1 MPKNSRILEQNP
13 TVMGKTIIFIFLAC
27 FTEYAL
33 MPRCKT
39 SVRTPSREGSSLGD
53 LWRAE
58 FWDKIL
64 TLNWKITKKLA
75 KLQKPRFH

>member
-1 MPKNSRILEQNP
+1 MLQNSRILEQNP
-13 TVMGKTIIFIFLAC
+13 TVMGKNIIFIFLAC
-27 FTEYAL
+27 FTECAL

-58 FWDKIL
+58 CWYENL
-64 TLNWKITKKLA
+64 TLNWKNHQKLA
-75 KLQKPRFH
+75 TIR